1 MVSIRLLFVFCGVVF
16 FSSKRRHTMCA
27 LVTGVQT
34 CALPIYVA
42 DDEACPAGDPVHF
55 AADLVGIP
63 PPDPIAYDSA
73 ALSPMARSFYAECK
87 RLDTTRIRSELG
99 VTLTYPTYREG
110 LAALVGPLEE
120 Q

>member
-1 MVSIRLLFVFCGVVF
+1 MARP
-16 FSSKRRHTMCA
+16 RH
-27 LVTGVQT
+27 GG
-34 CALPIYVA
+34 IYNVA

-110 LAALVGPLEE
+110 LSALVGPLRSEE
-120 Q
+120 RRGGKECVSTCRFRGAPYH

>member
-1 MVSIRLLFVFCGVVF
+1 MARP
-16 FSSKRRHTMCA
+16 RH
-27 LVTGVQT
+27 GG
-34 CALPIYVA
+34 IYNVA

-63 PPDPIAYDSA
+63 PPDPTAYVSA

-99 VTLTYPTYREG
+99 LTLTYPTYRTG
-110 LAALVGPLEE
+110 LDALVGTQADPWSNWPTVV
-120 Q
+120 